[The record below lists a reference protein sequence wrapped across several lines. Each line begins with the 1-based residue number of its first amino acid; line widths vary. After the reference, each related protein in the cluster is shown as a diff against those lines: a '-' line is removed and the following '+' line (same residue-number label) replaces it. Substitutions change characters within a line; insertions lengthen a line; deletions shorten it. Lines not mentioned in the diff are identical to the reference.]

1 MNAMYIQVKADVRY
15 WDDAIINSVS
25 DEKGESV
32 PFKNGNTWE
41 PTIRLEDG
49 LMMNWPKGTTADIHF
64 KVCDAGE
71 YYLLDEDR
79 KPIAKWGGYYV
90 PNDFLCHGDN
100 GYGDYIIFKVGADGL
115 IEKWEKPTIKMP
127 CDSDDDEEDKDEY
140 QSSWRKLP

>member
-15 WDDAIINSVS
+15 WDDAEINGAS

-41 PTIRLEDG
+41 PLIRLEDG
-49 LMMNWPKGTTADIHF
+49 MVMNWPEGMTADFHF

-71 YYLLDEDR
+71 YFLVDGGGNL
-79 KPIAKWGGYYV
+79 IAKWSGYYV

-100 GYGDYIIFKVGADGL
+100 GYGDYIIFNVGANGL
-115 IEKWEKPTIKMP
+115 IEKWEKPTVKMS
-127 CDSDDDEEDKDEY
+127 CDCDDNDEDED
-140 QSSWRKLP
+140 QSSWKKLP